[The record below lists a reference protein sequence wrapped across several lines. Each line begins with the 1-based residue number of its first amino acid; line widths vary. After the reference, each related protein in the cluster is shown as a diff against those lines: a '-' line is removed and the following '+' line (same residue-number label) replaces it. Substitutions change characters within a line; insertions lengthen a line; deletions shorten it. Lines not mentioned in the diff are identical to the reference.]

1 MTSNPQPS
9 AAPLVLTP
17 SERVLVFGDRFST
30 PAGMLGYSEVV
41 LSSGNKVDA
50 DRLAQN
56 LFAAAFLA
64 NEQAGA
70 IGLELRQGKA
80 MFGLMK
86 TQKLHAVSGPKQVG
100 WPQGSLEAVIA
111 ASVQQH
117 PKVDDLVGGILGQK
131 SNSPA
136 QRICGQVKAALAAR
150 GVLYAEEK
158 KTLKVFTSVAYSL
171 PDAARAAAEQTGAGH
186 VEQMLRA
193 CEQQRPQLWA
203 ELIRGIKAGITWMT
217 ESND

>member
-1 MTSNPQPS
+1 MSNPQPA

-17 SERVLVFGDRFST
+17 SERVLIFGDRFST

-50 DRLAQN
+50 DKLAQN
-56 LFAAAFLA
+56 VFAAAFLA

-86 TQKLHAVSGPKQVG
+86 TEKLHAVAGRKQVG

-111 ASVQQH
+111 ASVQQA
-117 PKVDDLVGGILGQK
+117 PEVDDLVGGILGQK
-131 SNSPA
+131 TNSPA
-136 QRICGQVKAALAAR
+136 QSLCARAKAALAAR
-150 GVLYAEEK
+150 GVLHAEEK
-158 KTLKVFTSVAYSL
+158 KTLKVFTSVTYTF
-171 PDAARAAAEQTGAGH
+171 PEHARAAAEQTGAGH

-193 CEQQRPQLWA
+193 CQQQRPQLWA
-203 ELIRGIKAGITWMT
+203 ALIRDIKAGITWMT
-217 ESND
+217 ASND

>member
-1 MTSNPQPS
+1 MSNPQPA

-17 SERVLVFGDRFST
+17 SERVLIFGDRFST
-30 PAGMLGYSEVV
+30 PGGMMGFNEVV
-41 LSSGNKVDA
+41 LSSGNKVNA
-50 DRLAQN
+50 DRLAEN
-56 LFAAAFLA
+56 IFAAAFLA

-70 IGLELRQGKA
+70 VGLELRQGKA

-86 TQKLHAVSGPKQVG
+86 TEKLHAVPGAKQVG
-100 WPQGSLEAVIA
+100 WPQGSLEALIA

-117 PKVDDLVGGILGQK
+117 PKVDDLVGGILREK

-136 QRICGQVKAALAAR
+136 QSLCATVKAALAAR
-150 GVLYAEEK
+150 GVLHAEEK
-158 KTLKVFTSVAYSL
+158 KTLKVFSSVTYSL
-171 PDAARAAAEQTGAGH
+171 PGHTRAAAEQTGAGH

-203 ELIRGIKAGITWMT
+203 ALIQNIKAGITWMT
-217 ESND
+217 ASYD

>member
-1 MTSNPQPS
+1 MSNAQPN

-17 SERVLVFGDRFST
+17 SERVLIFGDRFST
-30 PAGMLGYSEVV
+30 PAGMLGYGEVV
-41 LSSGNKVDA
+41 LTSGNKVDA

-56 LFAAAFLA
+56 VFAAAFLA

-86 TQKLHAVSGPKQVG
+86 TEKLHAVPGQRQVG

-111 ASVQQH
+111 QSVQQH

-131 SNSPA
+131 SSSPA
-136 QRICGQVKAALAAR
+136 QRICGMVKAGLARR
-150 GVLYAEEK
+150 GVLHAEEK
-158 KTLKVFTSVAYSL
+158 KTLKVFTSVTYTL
-171 PDAARAAAEQTGAGH
+171 PPDARAAAEETGFPH
-186 VEQMLRA
+186 VEQMLRG

-203 ELIRGIKAGITWMT
+203 ALIRNIRAAITWMT
-217 ESND
+217 ETND

>member
-1 MTSNPQPS
+1 MSNPQPV

-17 SERVLVFGDRFST
+17 SERVLIFGDRFST

-41 LSSGNKVDA
+41 LSSGIKVDA

-56 LFAAAFLA
+56 VFAAAFLA

-70 IGLELRQGKA
+70 IRLEPRQGKA

-86 TQKLHAVSGPKQVG
+86 TEKLHAVPGQKQVG
-100 WPQGSLEAVIA
+100 WPHGSLEAVIA
-111 ASVQQH
+111 ASVQPQ
-117 PKVDDLVGGILGQK
+117 PKIDDQVGGILGQK
-131 SNSPA
+131 SSSPA
-136 QRICGQVKAALAAR
+136 QSLCARVKAALAAR
-150 GVLYAEEK
+150 GVLRAEEK
-158 KTLKVFTSVAYSL
+158 KTLKVFTSISYSL
-171 PDAARAAAEQTGAGH
+171 PDGARAAAEQTGAAH
-186 VEQMLRA
+186 VEQMLRS
-193 CEQQRPQLWA
+193 CEQQRPRLWA

>member
-1 MTSNPQPS
+1 MSNAQPH

-17 SERVLVFGDRFST
+17 SERVLIFGDRFST
-30 PAGMLGYSEVV
+30 PAGMLGYGEVV
-41 LSSGNKVDA
+41 LSSGNKVSA
-50 DRLAQN
+50 DKLALN
-56 LFAAAFLA
+56 LVTAAFLA

-70 IGLELRQGKA
+70 IGLELRLGKA

-86 TQKLHAVSGPKQVG
+86 TEKLHAVPGQRQVG
-100 WPQGSLEAVIA
+100 WPHGSLEAVIA
-111 ASVQQH
+111 QSAQQH

-136 QRICGQVKAALAAR
+136 QRICGMAKAALAQR
-150 GVLYAEEK
+150 GVLHAEEK
-158 KTLKVFTSVAYSL
+158 KTLKVFTSVTYSL
-171 PDAARAAAEQTGAGH
+171 PENRFAAEQSGFAH

-203 ELIRGIKAGITWMT
+203 ALVRDIKGAFTWMT

>member
-1 MTSNPQPS
+1 MSNPQPA

-17 SERVLVFGDRFST
+17 SERVLIFGDRFST

-41 LSSGNKVDA
+41 LSSGAKVDA

-56 LFAAAFLA
+56 VFAAAFLA

-70 IGLELRQGKA
+70 IRLELRQGKA

-86 TQKLHAVSGPKQVG
+86 TEKLHAVPGQKQVG

-111 ASVQQH
+111 ASVQPQ
-117 PKVDDLVGGILGQK
+117 PKIDDLVGGILGQK
-131 SNSPA
+131 SSSPA
-136 QRICGQVKAALAAR
+136 QSLCARVKAALAAR
-150 GVLYAEEK
+150 GVLQAEEK
-158 KTLKVFTSVAYSL
+158 KTLKVFTSIAYSL
-171 PDAARAAAEQTGAGH
+171 PDGARAAAEQTGAAH
-186 VEQMLRA
+186 VEQMLRS
-193 CEQQRPQLWA
+193 CEQQRPRLWA

>member
-1 MTSNPQPS
+1 MSNPQPA

-17 SERVLVFGDRFST
+17 SERVLIFGDRFST

-41 LSSGNKVDA
+41 LSSGSKVDA

-86 TQKLHAVSGPKQVG
+86 TEKLHAIPGHKQVR

-111 ASVQQH
+111 ASVQRH
-117 PKVDDLVGGILGQK
+117 PEVDDLVGGILGEK
-131 SNSPA
+131 TNSPA
-136 QRICGQVKAALAAR
+136 QSLCARAKAALAAR
-150 GVLYAEEK
+150 GVLHAEEK
-158 KTLKVFTSVAYSL
+158 KTLKVFTSITYSL
-171 PDAARAAAEQTGAGH
+171 PGHARAAAEQTGAGH

-193 CEQQRPQLWA
+193 CQQQRPQLWA
-203 ELIRGIKAGITWMT
+203 ALVRDIKAGITWAT
-217 ESND
+217 ASND

>member
-1 MTSNPQPS
+1 
-9 AAPLVLTP
+9 
-17 SERVLVFGDRFST
+17 
-30 PAGMLGYSEVV
+30 
-41 LSSGNKVDA
+41 
-50 DRLAQN
+50 
-56 LFAAAFLA
+56 
-64 NEQAGA
+64 
-70 IGLELRQGKA
+70 
-80 MFGLMK
+80 
-86 TQKLHAVSGPKQVG
+86 VG

-111 ASVQQH
+111 ASVQQQ
-117 PKVDDLVGGILGQK
+117 PKIDDLVGGILGQK

-136 QRICGQVKAALAAR
+136 PRICGQVKVALAAR
-150 GVLYAEEK
+150 GVLHAEEK

-203 ELIRGIKAGITWMT
+203 ELIRSIKAGITWMT

>member
-1 MTSNPQPS
+1 MSNPQPV

-17 SERVLVFGDRFST
+17 SERVLIFGDRFST

-41 LSSGNKVDA
+41 LSSGIKVDA

-56 LFAAAFLA
+56 VFAAAFLA

-70 IGLELRQGKA
+70 IRLEPRQGKA

-86 TQKLHAVSGPKQVG
+86 TEKLHAVPGHKQVG

-111 ASVQQH
+111 ASVQPQ
-117 PKVDDLVGGILGQK
+117 PEVDDLVGGILGEK
-131 SNSPA
+131 TSSPA
-136 QRICGQVKAALAAR
+136 QSLCARVKAALAAR
-150 GVLYAEEK
+150 GVLRAEEK
-158 KTLKVFTSVAYSL
+158 KTLKVFTSISYSL
-171 PDAARAAAEQTGAGH
+171 PDGARAAAEQTGAAH
-186 VEQMLRA
+186 VEQMLRS
-193 CEQQRPQLWA
+193 CEQQRPRLWA

>member
-1 MTSNPQPS
+1 MSNPQPA

-17 SERVLVFGDRFST
+17 SERVLIFGDRFST

-41 LSSGNKVDA
+41 LSTGNKVDA
-50 DRLAQN
+50 DKLAQN
-56 LFAAAFLA
+56 VFAVAFLA

-86 TQKLHAVSGPKQVG
+86 TEKLHAAPGRKQVG

-111 ASVQQH
+111 ASVQQA
-117 PKVDDLVGGILGQK
+117 PEVDDLVGGILGQK
-131 SNSPA
+131 TNSPA
-136 QRICGQVKAALAAR
+136 QSLCARAKAALAAR
-150 GVLYAEEK
+150 GVLHAEEK
-158 KTLKVFTSVAYSL
+158 KTLKVFTSVTYTF
-171 PDAARAAAEQTGAGH
+171 PEHARAAAEQTGAGH

-193 CEQQRPQLWA
+193 CQQQRPQLWA
-203 ELIRGIKAGITWMT
+203 ALIRDIKAGITWMT
-217 ESND
+217 ASND

>member
-1 MTSNPQPS
+1 MSNPQPA

-17 SERVLVFGDRFST
+17 SERVLIFGDRFST

-41 LSSGNKVDA
+41 LSSGSKVDA

-86 TQKLHAVSGPKQVG
+86 TEKLHAVSGHEQVG

-111 ASVQQH
+111 ASVQRH
-117 PKVDDLVGGILGQK
+117 PEVDDLVGGILGQK
-131 SNSPA
+131 TNSPA
-136 QRICGQVKAALAAR
+136 QSLCARAKAALAAR
-150 GVLYAEEK
+150 GVLHAEEK
-158 KTLKVFTSVAYSL
+158 KTLKVFTSVTYLL
-171 PDAARAAAEQTGAGH
+171 PEHARMAAEQTGAGH

-193 CEQQRPQLWA
+193 CQQQRPQLWA
-203 ELIRGIKAGITWMT
+203 ALIRDIKAGITWMT
-217 ESND
+217 ASND

>member
-1 MTSNPQPS
+1 MSNPQPS

-30 PAGMLGYSEVV
+30 PAGMLGYNEVV

-50 DRLAQN
+50 DTLAQN
-56 LFAAAFLA
+56 VFTAAFLA

-86 TQKLHAVSGPKQVG
+86 TEKLHAAPGPKQVG
-100 WPQGSLEAVIA
+100 WPQGSLEALIA
-111 ASVQQH
+111 ASVQPQ
-117 PKVDDLVGGILGQK
+117 PKVDDLVTGILGDRA
-131 SNSPA
+131 NSPA
-136 QRICGQVKAALAAR
+136 QNLFARMKAALAAR
-150 GVLYAEEK
+150 GVLHAEEK

-203 ELIRGIKAGITWMT
+203 ELIRCIKAGITWMT
-217 ESND
+217 ETND

>member
-1 MTSNPQPS
+1 MSNPQPA

-17 SERVLVFGDRFST
+17 SERVLIFGDRFSK
-30 PAGMLGYSEVV
+30 PAGMMGFSEVV
-41 LSSGNKVDA
+41 LSSGNKVEA
-50 DRLAQN
+50 DRLAEN
-56 LFAAAFLA
+56 VFAAAFLA

-86 TQKLHAVSGPKQVG
+86 TEKLHAVPGHKQVG

-117 PKVDDLVGGILGQK
+117 PKVDDLVGGILGEK
-131 SNSPA
+131 TNSPA
-136 QRICGQVKAALAAR
+136 QSLCARVKAGLAAR
-150 GVLYAEEK
+150 GVLHAQEK
-158 KTLKVFTSVAYSL
+158 KALKVFTSVTYSL
-171 PDAARAAAEQTGAGH
+171 PEHTRVAAEQTGAGH
-186 VEQMLRA
+186 VDQMLRV

-203 ELIRGIKAGITWMT
+203 ALIRNIKAGFTWMT
-217 ESND
+217 ASYD

>member
-1 MTSNPQPS
+1 MSNPQPS
-9 AAPLVLTP
+9 AGPIVLTP

-30 PAGMLGYSEVV
+30 PAGMLGHGEVV
-41 LSSGNKVDA
+41 LSTGSKVDA

-86 TQKLHAVSGPKQVG
+86 TQKLHAVPGPKQVN

-111 ASVQQH
+111 ASVQPQ
-117 PKVDDLVGGILGQK
+117 PKVEDLVRGILGQR

-136 QRICGQVKAALAAR
+136 QRICAQVKAALAAR
-150 GVLYAEEK
+150 GVLHAEEK

-171 PDAARAAAEQTGAGH
+171 PDTTRAAMEQTGAGH

-203 ELIRGIKAGITWMT
+203 ELIRSIKAAITWMT
-217 ESND
+217 ETND

>member
-1 MTSNPQPS
+1 MSHPQPT

-17 SERVLVFGDRFST
+17 SERVLIFGDRFST

-56 LFAAAFLA
+56 VFAAALLA

-70 IGLELRQGKA
+70 IRLEPRQGKA

-86 TQKLHAVSGPKQVG
+86 TEKLHAVPGHKQVG

-111 ASVQQH
+111 ASVQSQ
-117 PKVDDLVGGILGQK
+117 PKVEDLVGAILGHK
-131 SNSPA
+131 SSSPA
-136 QRICGQVKAALAAR
+136 QSLCAKTKAALAAR
-150 GVLYAEEK
+150 GVLHAEEK
-158 KTLKVFTSVAYSL
+158 KTLKLFASTTYSL
-171 PDAARAAAEQTGAGH
+171 PDGVRAAAEQTGFGH
-186 VEQMLRA
+186 VEQMLRS

-203 ELIRGIKAGITWMT
+203 ELIRGIKAGITGMT
-217 ESND
+217 ETND